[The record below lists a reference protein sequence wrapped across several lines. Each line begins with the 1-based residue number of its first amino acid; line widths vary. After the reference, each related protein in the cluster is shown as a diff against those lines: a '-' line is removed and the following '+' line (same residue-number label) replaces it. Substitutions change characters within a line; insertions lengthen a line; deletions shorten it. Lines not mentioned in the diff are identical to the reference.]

1 VGFALDMAASGHDHG
16 ANLPPEAAMP
26 FRVVSTEAPA
36 LLTITLSGDWPS
48 VQEQREARRPL
59 IEQGKMSRES
69 KAIVNITGVTG
80 LPRFNEV
87 EAAMMAAETD
97 VAMLPKR
104 IALVVQPGANFGV
117 GRMLQSMAP
126 ADLAIELFT
135 DEASAR
141 DWLLT
146 T

>member
-1 VGFALDMAASGHDHG
+1 
-16 ANLPPEAAMP
+16 MP
-26 FRVVSTEAPA
+26 VRVVTTEAPA
-36 LLTITLSGDWPS
+36 LLTVTLSGVWPS
-48 VQEQREARRPL
+48 VQEQRAVRRPL
-59 IEQGKMSRES
+59 IEQGTLSRES
-69 KAIVNITGVTG
+69 KAIVDITGVTG

-104 IALVVQPGANFGV
+104 IALVVRPGANFGI

-126 ADLAIELFT
+126 SGLAIELFT

-141 DWLLT
+141 DWLMT
-146 T
+146 V